1 MHRSQLAKQEGGSAV
16 PSLQS
21 GYRNVRVKAT
31 EILRNFKKFR
41 DILRDFQKSLEN
53 LFLPSLSF
61 PDPSLQPRDIEVLKS
76 SIFGCISR

>member
-21 GYRNVRVKAT
+21 GYRNARVKAT
-31 EILRNFKKFR
+31 EILRNFKKSR